1 MVESPCNAARGGTIS
16 RHRQSGKD
24 EARGAA
30 GCSAC
35 SPAYGGIDPAGAK
48 AGCCDAVRP
57 PRSDW
62 RDQMMSLQ
70 SEETEGRQDGETG
83 RLDPATGFP
92 VSDFETMGTIL
103 RRGAGLGTLPPLF
116 QKV

>member
-1 MVESPCNAARGGTIS
+1 MRVPN
-16 RHRQSGKD
+16 
-24 EARGAA
+24 
-30 GCSAC
+30 
-35 SPAYGGIDPAGAK
+35 P
-48 AGCCDAVRP
+48 GCCDAVRP

-83 RLDPATGFP
+83 RLDLATGFP
-92 VSDFETMGTIL
+92 VSDCETMGTIL